1 METTIGRAFGQRRKS
16 AWLAVAVAIAAISA
30 DMLLAGLQPGR
41 DGPRIALAGAALCVM
56 ALLGRGKRLSL
67 GLTLRMAPSYRYW
80 AAAALLIGAV
90 VGAFCLVAVP
100 VLRAVGIDIPI
111 PMLPPDLVMFVLGH
125 TCCKAPLLEE
135 ALYRLVLCAPL
146 AAVAGPRL
154 AICASGA
161 VFAGL
166 HFVYGN
172 PGPDNFI
179 AGYLLA
185 WAYLRSGCVLT
196 PVLLH
201 ALGNACVIGMQ
212 VIHWHI
218 AGQ

>member
-1 METTIGRAFGQRRKS
+1 
-16 AWLAVAVAIAAISA
+16 
-30 DMLLAGLQPGR
+30 
-41 DGPRIALAGAALCVM
+41 M

-80 AAAALLIGAV
+80 AAVTLLIGAV

-100 VLRAVGIDIPI
+100 ILRAMGISIPI
-111 PMLPPDLVMFVLGH
+111 PMLPPGMVMFALGH
-125 TCCKAPLLEE
+125 ACVKAPLLEE
-135 ALYRLVLCAPL
+135 ALYRLVLCTPL

-154 AICASGA
+154 AIIASGA

-172 PGPDNFI
+172 PSPDNFI

-185 WAYLRSGCVLT
+185 WAYLRSGCILT

-201 ALGNACVIGMQ
+201 ALGNACAVATH

-218 AGQ
+218 AA